1 MGAKIVSASS
11 QTDFVDA
18 FQKVLDANP
27 PTGTVPV
34 DYRVLA
40 WRAQAG
46 GVVGAPVFSVDV
58 EVSGREVD

>member
-1 MGAKIVSASS
+1 MGTKIVSASS
-11 QTDFVDA
+11 QTDFADA
-18 FQKVLDANP
+18 FQKVLDENP
-27 PTGTVPV
+27 PTSTVPA

-58 EVSGREVD
+58 EVTGRDID